1 MRPKGRPAFRPNSG
15 PNFGQ
20 TQRGQD
26 GLTLRDRPRQG
37 FLPRT
42 GNQSPPAAL
51 TFGFHMKD
59 HIMTL
64 RSKPLP
70 KPLLAKPLILLPLL
84 ALLGTA
90 GCETFKG
97 AGRDIS
103 GAGQTVTSG
112 AIEVQNDL

>member
-1 MRPKGRPAFRPNSG
+1 MWPKGRPASVPQSV
-15 PNFGQ
+15 PHSVH
-20 TQRGQD
+20 TQRTLHQR
-26 GLTLRDRPRQG
+26 GLHLCHRARQR
-37 FLPRT
+37 FLPRKR
-42 GNQSPPAAL
+42 NQPPTAAL

-59 HIMTL
+59 HTMTL
-64 RSKPLP
+64 RSKT
-70 KPLLAKPLILLPLL
+70 LLAKPLILLPLL

>member
-1 MRPKGRPAFRPNSG
+1 MRPKGHPAFG
-15 PNFGQ
+15 PNFGR
-20 TQRGQD
+20 TQHRLDQHRLGQP
-26 GLTLRDRPRQG
+26 GPS

-42 GNQSPPAAL
+42 GNRCPAPAL

-64 RSKPLP
+64 RSKPR
-70 KPLLAKPLILLPLL
+70 LAKPLILLPLL

-103 GAGQTVTSG
+103 GAGRTVTSG